1 MPTRWIG
8 RNRPA
13 GALFGG
19 IRMRLFGMILLVI
32 LPLMSLAAFDLYHE
46 RQANIEAAHA
56 KALDRARRVAE
67 LYQRVI
73 VEARMLLE
81 VVSQVPEVIA
91 KTPET
96 CRSFLER
103 VGGSRGWERSIWV
116 IGIDGRVVCATTP
129 GVVGADLSDRDH
141 FRRAVQDREFVVSDF
156 FIGKVRNLPMSAATL
171 PVINRDGA
179 VVGAVSVSLD
189 LGWFNRLAA
198 EGGREDDALVLLF
211 DGKGTLL
218 ARYPE
223 KPEYIG
229 RNWSGYP
236 LMDRMTAEREGS
248 AEIESRVSA
257 PQIFG
262 WVPVPGTRARI
273 AVGFDRA
280 KVLARID
287 AQFATAGLVFLLVA
301 LLAALA
307 SFPLARGIVQPLK
320 LLTAGA
326 EAARDRAIGAL
337 PAVHGYAEVRSLAA
351 SLDKLLAQRQA
362 REEEL
367 VEARAGAERAELQ
380 AREAHGR
387 LSAAIEM
394 LPEGIAIFD
403 AEDRFALWNRRYA
416 ELYAGGGEG
425 PAAGMRFEEL
435 VRQVMA
441 RGQHPGAVGREEEWL
456 AERLAQHRL
465 PECTHE
471 QPLAGDRWLR
481 VEERRMADGGTIG
494 IWVDITDL
502 KRREASFRLLF
513 DGNPLPMWVYD
524 RETLRFLA
532 VNDAAV
538 RHYGYSRERF
548 LAMTILDIR
557 PPEHREEVVQL
568 VKEAVHETA
577 DRFWQH
583 IRADGTTIEV
593 AIYARALTHEG
604 RSAALVA
611 VIDVTERVRAEDE
624 LRRTRAFLDAVVE
637 NIPAM
642 LFVKEAKENRFVL
655 FNKAGEELMGVARTE
670 LIGRNDHDLFP
681 KREADQ
687 FVARDREVLRSGQLQ
702 VTEEERIHT
711 PHNGLRLLRTKKI
724 AIPDDSGRPQY
735 LLGISEDITERKRA
749 EARITHMAHHDSMTG
764 LANRVLLRERLEQAL
779 ARMLEQESRL
789 AVLYVDLDCFKD
801 VNDALGHPVGDALL
815 RLAAERLR
823 GCVRD
828 GDTVARLGGD
838 EFAIIQDAI
847 ANADE
852 ASALARRIV
861 AVIGAPFHV
870 EGQDVVVSASVGI
883 AVAPRDST
891 DPDSLLQ
898 FADMALYAAKTDGR
912 RTYRFF
918 EPDMNARLHARRA
931 LETDLRAA
939 FVRNEFEL
947 YYQPAIDI
955 ASGEIVGFEALLR
968 WNHPQRGLV
977 LPGEFIAL
985 AESIGLIVPLGEWV
999 LRQACAEAAR
1009 WPDNICV
1016 AVNLSPLQFKNANL
1030 VHTVIM
1036 AMAAFGLPP
1045 RRLELEITESVLL
1058 QENENNPATLHQ
1070 LRDLGVH
1077 IALDDF
1083 GTGYSSLSYLRVFP
1097 FDRIK
1102 IDGSFVK
1109 ELPHNAE
1116 CVSIIG
1122 AVADLA
1128 RGLNMTTTAEGV
1140 ETPEQLAQLREHGC
1154 TAAQGFLF
1162 SRPLPA
1168 GEVGA
1173 LLARYR
1179 PFAVQAA

>member
-1 MPTRWIG
+1 MSKRWFG

-13 GALFGG
+13 GTLFGG
-19 IRMRLFGMILLVI
+19 IRIRLFGMILLVA
-32 LPLMSLAAFDLYHE
+32 LPLMGAVGVDLYRE

-56 KALDRARRVAE
+56 KAIDHARRVAE
-67 LYQRVI
+67 LYHRVI

-81 VVSQVPEVIA
+81 VIAQVPEVIA
-91 KTPET
+91 SPPDA
-96 CRSFLER
+96 CRSFLQR
-103 VGGSRGWERSIWV
+103 VSGNRGWERGIWV
-116 IGIDGRVVCATTP
+116 SDVERRVVCSTTP
-129 GVVGADLSDRDH
+129 DMVGITLLDRDYL
-141 FRRAVQDREFVVSDF
+141 RRAAQDREFVVSDF
-156 FIGKVRNLPMSAATL
+156 FIGKTTGWHLNVAGL

-179 VVGAVSVSLD
+179 VIGVISVGLD
-189 LGWFNRLAA
+189 LAWFNKLAA
-198 EGGREDDALVLLF
+198 QVGREAGALVMLF
-211 DGKGTLL
+211 DGSGTLL

-229 RNWSGYP
+229 RNWQGYP
-236 LMDRMTAEREGS
+236 LLDRMAVEPEGTAD
-248 AEIESRVSA
+248 IESRING
-257 PQIFG
+257 PQIYG
-262 WVPVPGTRARI
+262 WVPVPGTQARI

-280 KVLARID
+280 KVLARVD
-287 AQFATAGLVFLLVA
+287 TEFATAGLVFLLVT

-326 EAARDRAIGAL
+326 EAARDRAIDAL
-337 PAVHGYAEVRSLAA
+337 PAVGGYAEVRSLAK
-351 SLDKLLAQRQA
+351 SLDKLLAERSA

-367 VEARAGAERAELQ
+367 VEARAGAERAERQ

-403 AEDRFALWNRRYA
+403 AEDRYALWNRRYA
-416 ELYAGGGEG
+416 EFYAGNGEG
-425 PAAGMRFEEL
+425 PEVGMKFEDL
-435 VRQVMA
+435 VRRVMA
-441 RGQHPGAVGREEEWL
+441 RGEHPGAVGREEEWL
-456 AERLAQHRL
+456 AGRLAMHNL

-471 QPLAGDRWLR
+471 QPLAGNRWLR
-481 VEERRMADGGTIG
+481 VEERRLPEGGAIG
-494 IWVDITDL
+494 MWVDITDL

-524 RETLRFLA
+524 RATLRFLA

-538 RHYGYSRERF
+538 RHYGYSREQF

-557 PPEHREEVVQL
+557 RPEHRAAV
-568 VKEAVHETA
+568 EAALETGINEST
-577 DRFWQH
+577 DRFWPQTK
-583 IRADGTTIEV
+583 ADGTPIMV
-593 AIYARALTHEG
+593 AIYKQALTHDG

-611 VIDVTERVRAEDE
+611 AIDVTERVRAEDE

-642 LFVKEAKENRFVL
+642 LFVKEAKEHRYVL
-655 FNKAGEELMGVARTE
+655 FNRAGEELLGIARAE

-681 KREADQ
+681 KREADE
-687 FVARDREVLRSGQLQ
+687 FVARDRAVLQSGQLQ
-702 VTEEERIHT
+702 ITEEERVHT

-724 AIPDDSGRPQY
+724 AIPGDNGGPQY
-735 LLGISEDITERKRA
+735 LLGISEDITERKRV
-749 EARITHMAHHDSMTG
+749 EGRITHMAHHDSMTG

-779 ARMLEQESRL
+779 RRMQAQQGRL

-815 RLAAERLR
+815 RMASERLR
-823 GCVRD
+823 GCVRE

-847 ANADE
+847 ESDE
-852 ASALARRIV
+852 NASALARRV
-861 AVIGAPFHV
+861 VEVIGAPFHV
-870 EGQDVVVSASVGI
+870 EGQDVVVSASIGI
-883 AVAPRDST
+883 AMAPRDSV
-891 DPDSLLQ
+891 DPDNLLK

-918 EPDMNARLHARRA
+918 EAAMNARLHARRA
-931 LETDLRAA
+931 METDLRAA

-947 YYQPAIDI
+947 YYQPTIDI
-955 ASGEIVGFEALLR
+955 ASGRIVGFEALLR
-968 WNHPQRGLV
+968 WNHPERGIIA
-977 LPGEFIAL
+977 PGEFIAL
-985 AESIGLIVPLGEWV
+985 AESTGLIIPLGEWV
-999 LRQACAEAAR
+999 LRQACAEAAH
-1009 WPDNICV
+1009 WPDDIAV
-1016 AVNLSPLQFKNANL
+1016 AVNLSPLQFKSANL
-1030 VHTVIM
+1030 VQTVTA
-1036 AMAAFGLPP
+1036 AMAAAALPA

-1058 QENENNPATLHQ
+1058 QENENNPTTLHR
-1070 LRDLGVH
+1070 LRDLGVR

-1109 ELPHNAE
+1109 ELPHNVE
-1116 CVSIIG
+1116 CVSIIR

-1128 RGLNMTTTAEGV
+1128 RGLAMATTAEGV
-1140 ETPEQLAQLREHGC
+1140 ETAEQLEALRAHGC
-1154 TAAQGFLF
+1154 TAAQGYLF

-1168 GEVGA
+1168 GDIAA
-1173 LLARYR
+1173 LLERHDAL
-1179 PFAVQAA
+1179 VCAA

>member
-1 MPTRWIG
+1 MSRRWFG
-8 RNRPA
+8 RNRRTR
-13 GALFGG
+13 ALFGG
-19 IRMRLFGMILLVI
+19 IRIRLFGMILLVVV
-32 LPLMSLAAFDLYHE
+32 PLMGAVGVSLYRE
-46 RQANIEAAHA
+46 RQASIEAAHV
-56 KALDRARRVAE
+56 KAIDRARRVAE

-73 VEARMLLE
+73 VEARMMLE
-81 VVSQVPEVIA
+81 VISQVPEVIA
-91 KTPET
+91 SSPDT
-96 CRSFLER
+96 CRSFLQR
-103 VGGSRGWERSIWV
+103 VGNRGWERGIWV
-116 IGIDGRVVCATTP
+116 IGADGRVVCATTP
-129 GVVGADLSDRDH
+129 NVVGTDLSGRDH
-141 FRRAVQDREFVVSDF
+141 FRRAMQNREFVVSDF
-156 FIGKVRNLPMSAATL
+156 FVGVTGWPMNVVAL
-171 PVINRDGA
+171 PVINRDGVA
-179 VVGAVSVSLD
+179 IGVVSVGLD
-189 LGWFNRLAA
+189 LAWFDRLVAQA
-198 EGGREDDALVLLF
+198 GRDDNAMVMLF
-211 DGKGTLL
+211 DGAGTLL
-218 ARYPE
+218 ARYPA

-229 RNWSGYP
+229 RNWRGYP
-236 LMDRMTAEREGS
+236 LMERMMAEPEGTAD
-248 AEIESRVSA
+248 IESRITS

-280 KVLARID
+280 SVLARVD
-287 AQFATAGLVFLLVA
+287 GEVATAGLLFLLVT
-301 LLAALA
+301 LLAAVA

-337 PAVHGYAEVRSLAA
+337 PAVGGYAEVRSLAA
-351 SLDKLLAQRQA
+351 SLDKLLAERDA

-367 VEARAGAERAELQ
+367 VEARAGSERAERQ

-416 ELYAGGGEG
+416 ELYAASDDG
-425 PAAGMRFEEL
+425 PAVGMKFEHL

-441 RGQHPGAVGREEEWL
+441 HGEHPGAVGREEEWL
-456 AERLAQHRL
+456 AERLAKHNL

-513 DGNPLPMWVYD
+513 DSNPLPMWVYD

-532 VNDAAV
+532 VNAAAV
-538 RHYGYSRERF
+538 KHYGYSREQF

-557 PPEHREEVVQL
+557 PPELRAEVEQ
-568 VKEAVHETA
+568 AVRAQIKWDA
-577 DRFWQH
+577 DRFWH
-583 IRADGTTIEV
+583 HTKADGTAITVEV
-593 AIYARALTHEG
+593 YTRALSHEG

-611 VIDVTERVRAEDE
+611 VIDVTERVRTEDE

-642 LFVKEAKENRFVL
+642 LFVKEARDHRYIL
-655 FNKAGEELMGVARTE
+655 FNKAGEELLGVPRSQ

-681 KREADQ
+681 RREADE
-687 FVARDREVLRSGQLQ
+687 FVARDRAVLQSGELQ

-749 EARITHMAHHDSMTG
+749 EGRITHMAHHDSMTG
-764 LANRVLLRERLEQAL
+764 LANRVLLRERLEHAL

-815 RLAAERLR
+815 RLAADRLR
-823 GCVRD
+823 GCVRE

-838 EFAIIQDAI
+838 EFAIIQDSVQ
-847 ANADE
+847 DE
-852 ASALARRIV
+852 EQTNALARRI
-861 AVIGAPFHV
+861 AEVIGAPFQV
-870 EGQDVVVSASVGI
+870 EGHDVTVSASIGI
-883 AVAPRDST
+883 AMAPRDSA
-891 DPDSLLQ
+891 DPDSLLK
-898 FADMALYAAKTDGR
+898 FADMALYGAKTDGR

-918 EPDMNARLHARRA
+918 EPEMNARLHARRA
-931 LETDLRAA
+931 METDLRAA
-939 FVRNEFEL
+939 FERNEFEL
-947 YYQPAIDI
+947 YYQPTIDI
-955 ASGEIVGFEALLR
+955 ASGRIVGFEALLR
-968 WNHPQRGLV
+968 WNHPERGLV

-1009 WPDNICV
+1009 WRDDVSV
-1016 AVNLSPLQFKNANL
+1016 AVNLSPLQFKSANL
-1030 VHTVIM
+1030 VQTVM
-1036 AMAAFGLPP
+1036 AAMAESGLPP

-1058 QENENNPATLHQ
+1058 QENEKNPATLHR
-1070 LRDLGVH
+1070 LRDLGVR

-1109 ELPHNAE
+1109 ELPRNVE
-1116 CVSIIG
+1116 CVSIIR

-1128 RGLNMTTTAEGV
+1128 RGLHMMTTAEGV
-1140 ETPEQLAQLREHGC
+1140 ETAEQLDALREHGC
-1154 TAAQGFLF
+1154 TAAQGYLF

-1168 GEVGA
+1168 GDIGG
-1173 LLARYR
+1173 LMARHR
-1179 PFAVQAA
+1179 RFVRAA

>member
-1 MPTRWIG
+1 MPRRWRG
-8 RNRPA
+8 RNRPT

-19 IRMRLFGMILLVI
+19 IRIRLFGMILLVA
-32 LPLMSLAAFDLYHE
+32 LPLMGAVGVDLYRD
-46 RQANIEAAHA
+46 RQASIAAAHA
-56 KALDRARRVAE
+56 KAIDRARRVAE

-81 VVSQVPEVIA
+81 VISQVPEVIA
-91 KTPET
+91 SSPDT
-96 CRSFLER
+96 CRSFLQR
-103 VGGSRGWERSIWV
+103 VGGSRGWERGIWV
-116 IGIDGRVVCATTP
+116 IGADGRVMCSTTAN
-129 GVVGADLSDRDH
+129 VVGADLSGRDH
-141 FRRAVQDREFVVSDF
+141 FRRAMRDREFVVSDF
-156 FIGKVRNLPMSAATL
+156 FVGVTGWPLNVVAL
-171 PVINRDGA
+171 PVINRDGT
-179 VVGAVSVSLD
+179 VIGVVSVGLD
-189 LGWFNRLAA
+189 LAWFDRLAA
-198 EGGREDDALVLLF
+198 QVGRDDDAMVLLF
-211 DGKGTLL
+211 DGAGTLL
-218 ARYPE
+218 ARYPA

-229 RNWSGYP
+229 RNWQGYP
-236 LMDRMTAEREGS
+236 LMERMLAAPEGTAD
-248 AEIESRVSA
+248 IESRIGP

-273 AVGFDRA
+273 AVGFDRS
-280 KVLARID
+280 KVLARVD
-287 AQFATAGLVFLLVA
+287 AEFATAGLVFLLVT

-320 LLTAGA
+320 QLTAGA
-326 EAARDRAIGAL
+326 EAARDRGVNTL
-337 PAVHGYAEVRSLAA
+337 PAVGGYAEVRSLAN
-351 SLDKLLAQRQA
+351 SLDKLLAERGA
-362 REEEL
+362 REQEL
-367 VEARAGAERAELQ
+367 DEARTGAERAERQ
-380 AREAHGR
+380 AREAHDR

-394 LPEGIAIFD
+394 LPEGVAIFD

-416 ELYAGGGEG
+416 ELYAGNGDG
-425 PAAGMRFEEL
+425 PAPGMRFADL

-441 RGQHPGAVGREEEWL
+441 RGEHPGAVGREEEWL
-456 AERLAQHRL
+456 AERLALHNR
-465 PECTHE
+465 PESTHE

-513 DGNPLPMWVYD
+513 DSNPLPMWVYD
-524 RETLRFLA
+524 RATLRFLA

-538 RHYGYSRERF
+538 KHYGYSREQF

-557 PPEHREEVVQL
+557 PHEFRAEIEQA
-568 VKEAVHETA
+568 VKTDIYEAA

-583 IRADGTTIEV
+583 TKADGTVITVGIFT
-593 AIYARALTHEG
+593 RALSHDG

-611 VIDVTERVRAEDE
+611 AIDVTERMRAEDE
-624 LRRTRAFLDAVVE
+624 LRRTRTFLDAVVE

-642 LFVKEAKENRFVL
+642 LFVKEAKDNRFIL
-655 FNKAGEELMGVARTE
+655 FNKAGEELLGVPRAE
-670 LIGRNDHDLFP
+670 LIGRSDHDLFP
-681 KREADQ
+681 KREADE
-687 FVARDREVLRSGQLQ
+687 FVARDRAVLQSGVLR

-711 PHNGLRLLRTKKI
+711 PHNGLRLLRTKTI
-724 AIPDDSGRPQY
+724 AIPDERGRPQY

-749 EARITHMAHHDSMTG
+749 EGRITHMAHHDSMTG

-823 GCVRD
+823 GCVRE

-838 EFAIIQDAI
+838 EFAIIQDSIQDAGQ
-847 ANADE
+847 
-852 ASALARRIV
+852 ASDLAKRIV
-861 AVIGAPFHV
+861 EVIGAPFQV

-883 AVAPRDST
+883 AMGPRDSA
-891 DPDSLLQ
+891 DPDSLLK

-918 EPDMNARLHARRA
+918 EAEMNERLHARRA

-939 FVRNEFEL
+939 FARNEFEL
-947 YYQPAIDI
+947 HYQPTIDM
-955 ASGEIVGFEALLR
+955 ASGRIVGVEALLR
-968 WNHPQRGLV
+968 WNHPERGMV
-977 LPGEFIAL
+977 LPGEFIAV

-999 LRQACAEAAR
+999 LRQACAEAAH
-1009 WPDNICV
+1009 WPEAVTV

-1030 VHTVIM
+1030 VQTVTA
-1036 AMAAFGLPP
+1036 AMAAAGLAP

-1058 QENENNPATLHQ
+1058 QENENNPTTLHR
-1070 LRDLGVH
+1070 LRDLGVR

-1116 CVSIIG
+1116 CVSIIR

-1128 RGLNMTTTAEGV
+1128 RGLAMTTTAEGV
-1140 ETPEQLAQLREHGC
+1140 ETPEQLEQLRAYGC
-1154 TAAQGFLF
+1154 TAAQGYLF

-1168 GEVGA
+1168 RDIRD
-1173 LLARYR
+1173 LLVHHR

>member
-1 MPTRWIG
+1 MSRRWFG
-8 RNRPA
+8 RNRRTR
-13 GALFGG
+13 ALFGG
-19 IRMRLFGMILLVI
+19 IRIRLFGMILLVVV
-32 LPLMSLAAFDLYHE
+32 PLMGAVGVSLYRE
-46 RQANIEAAHA
+46 RQASIEAAHV
-56 KALDRARRVAE
+56 KAIDRARRVAE

-73 VEARMLLE
+73 VEARMMLE
-81 VVSQVPEVIA
+81 VISQVPEVIA
-91 KTPET
+91 SSPDT
-96 CRSFLER
+96 CRSFLQR
-103 VGGSRGWERSIWV
+103 VGNRGWERGIWV
-116 IGIDGRVVCATTP
+116 IGADGRVVCATTP
-129 GVVGADLSDRDH
+129 NVVGTDLSGRDH
-141 FRRAVQDREFVVSDF
+141 FRRAMQDREFVVSDF
-156 FIGKVRNLPMSAATL
+156 FVGVTGSPLNVVAL
-171 PVINRDGA
+171 PVINRDGVA
-179 VVGAVSVSLD
+179 IGVVSVGLD
-189 LGWFNRLAA
+189 LAWFDRLVAQA
-198 EGGREDDALVLLF
+198 GRDDNAMVMLF
-211 DGKGTLL
+211 DGAGTLL
-218 ARYPE
+218 ARYPA

-229 RNWSGYP
+229 RNWRGYP
-236 LMDRMTAEREGS
+236 LMERMMAEPEGTAD
-248 AEIESRVSA
+248 IESRITS

-280 KVLARID
+280 SVLARVD
-287 AQFATAGLVFLLVA
+287 GEVATAGLLFLLVT
-301 LLAALA
+301 LLAAVA

-337 PAVHGYAEVRSLAA
+337 PAVGGYAEVRSLAA
-351 SLDKLLAQRQA
+351 SLDKLLAERDA

-367 VEARAGAERAELQ
+367 VEARAGSERAERQ

-416 ELYAGGGEG
+416 ELYAASDDG
-425 PAAGMRFEEL
+425 PAVGMKFEHL

-441 RGQHPGAVGREEEWL
+441 HGEHPGAVGREEEWL
-456 AERLAQHRL
+456 AERLAKHNL

-513 DGNPLPMWVYD
+513 DSNPLPMWVYD

-532 VNDAAV
+532 VNAAAV
-538 RHYGYSRERF
+538 KHYGYSREQF

-557 PPEHREEVVQL
+557 PPELRAEVEQ
-568 VKEAVHETA
+568 AVRAQIKWDA
-577 DRFWQH
+577 DRFWH
-583 IRADGTTIEV
+583 HTKADGTAITVEV
-593 AIYARALTHEG
+593 YTRALSHEG

-611 VIDVTERVRAEDE
+611 VIDVTERVRTEDE

-642 LFVKEAKENRFVL
+642 LFVKEARDHRYIL
-655 FNKAGEELMGVARTE
+655 FNKAGEELLGVPRSQ

-681 KREADQ
+681 RREADE
-687 FVARDREVLRSGQLQ
+687 FVARDRAVLQSGELQ

-749 EARITHMAHHDSMTG
+749 EGRITHMAHHDSMTG
-764 LANRVLLRERLEQAL
+764 LANRVLLRERLEHAL

-815 RLAAERLR
+815 RLAADRLR
-823 GCVRD
+823 GCVRE

-838 EFAIIQDAI
+838 EFAIIQDSVQ
-847 ANADE
+847 DE
-852 ASALARRIV
+852 EQTNALARRI
-861 AVIGAPFHV
+861 AEVIGAPFQV
-870 EGQDVVVSASVGI
+870 EGHDVTVSASIGI
-883 AVAPRDST
+883 AMAPRDSA
-891 DPDSLLQ
+891 DPDSLLK
-898 FADMALYAAKTDGR
+898 FADMALYGAKTDGR

-918 EPDMNARLHARRA
+918 EPEMNARLHARRA
-931 LETDLRAA
+931 METDLRAA
-939 FVRNEFEL
+939 FERNEFEL
-947 YYQPAIDI
+947 YYQPTIDI
-955 ASGEIVGFEALLR
+955 ASGRIVGFEALLR
-968 WNHPQRGLV
+968 WNHPERGLV

-1009 WPDNICV
+1009 WRDDVSV
-1016 AVNLSPLQFKNANL
+1016 AVNLSPLQFKSANL
-1030 VHTVIM
+1030 VQTVM
-1036 AMAAFGLPP
+1036 AAMAESGLPP

-1058 QENENNPATLHQ
+1058 QENEKNPATLHR
-1070 LRDLGVH
+1070 LRDLGVR

-1109 ELPHNAE
+1109 ELPRNVE
-1116 CVSIIG
+1116 CVSIIR

-1128 RGLNMTTTAEGV
+1128 RGLHMMTTAEGV
-1140 ETPEQLAQLREHGC
+1140 ETAEQLDALREHGC
-1154 TAAQGFLF
+1154 TAAQGYLF

-1168 GEVGA
+1168 GDIGG
-1173 LLARYR
+1173 LMARHR
-1179 PFAVQAA
+1179 RFVRAA

>member
-1 MPTRWIG
+1 MSIRWFG
-8 RNRPA
+8 RNRQA
-13 GALFGG
+13 RALFGG
-19 IRMRLFGMILLVI
+19 IRIRLFGMILLVA
-32 LPLMSLAAFDLYHE
+32 LPLMSAVGVDLYRE
-46 RQANIEAAHA
+46 RQASIEAAYA
-56 KALDRARRVAE
+56 KAIDRARRVAE

-81 VVSQVPEVIA
+81 VISQVPEVIA
-91 KTPET
+91 SSPDT
-96 CRSFLER
+96 CRSFLQR
-103 VGGSRGWERSIWV
+103 VGGNRGWERGIWV
-116 IGIDGRVVCATTP
+116 IGLDRRVLCATTP
-129 GVVGADLSDRDH
+129 DAVGITLSDRDY
-141 FRRAVQDREFVVSDF
+141 FRRTIEDRELIVSDF
-156 FIGKVRNLPMSAATL
+156 FIGRTTGWPMNVAAL

-179 VVGAVSVSLD
+179 VIGVVAVGLD
-189 LGWFNRLAA
+189 LAWFNKLAA
-198 EGGREDDALVLLF
+198 QVGREDDARVLLF
-211 DGKGTLL
+211 DGAGTLL

-229 RNWSGYP
+229 RNWRGYP
-236 LMDRMTAEREGS
+236 LMERMMAAPEGTA
-248 AEIESRVSA
+248 AIKSRTGP
-257 PQIFG
+257 PQIYG
-262 WVPVPGTRARI
+262 WVPVPGTQAHI

-280 KVLARID
+280 KVLSRVD
-287 AQFATAGLVFLLVA
+287 AEVATAGLVFLLVT

-307 SFPLARGIVQPLK
+307 SFPLAHGIVQPLK

-337 PAVHGYAEVRSLAA
+337 PAVHGYAEVRSLAT
-351 SLDKLLAQRQA
+351 SLDKLLAERSA

-367 VEARAGAERAELQ
+367 VEARAGAERAERH

-394 LPEGIAIFD
+394 LPEGVAIFD
-403 AEDRFALWNRRYA
+403 AEDRFALWNRCYA
-416 ELYAGGGEG
+416 ELYAGSGDG
-425 PAAGMRFEEL
+425 PAVGMKFEEL

-441 RGQHPGAVGREEEWL
+441 QGQHPGAIGREEEWL
-456 AERLAQHRL
+456 AERLAKHNL

-513 DGNPLPMWVYD
+513 DSNPLPMWLYD

-538 RHYGYSRERF
+538 KHYGYSRERF

-557 PPEHREEVVQL
+557 PPELRAEVEQ
-568 VKEAVHETA
+568 AVRGQIEWGA
-577 DRFWQH
+577 DRFWH
-583 IRADGTTIEV
+583 HTKADGTAITVEV
-593 AIYARALTHEG
+593 YTRALTHEG

-611 VIDVTERVRAEDE
+611 VIDVTERVRTEDE

-642 LFVKEAKENRFVL
+642 LFVKEAKEHRFIL
-655 FNKAGEELMGVARTE
+655 FNKAGEELLGVPRSE

-687 FVARDREVLRSGQLQ
+687 FVARDRAVLQSGELQ
-702 VTEEERIHT
+702 ITEEERIHT

-749 EARITHMAHHDSMTG
+749 EGRITHMAHHDSMTG
-764 LANRVLLRERLEQAL
+764 LANRVLLRERLEHAL
-779 ARMLEQESRL
+779 ARLLEQESRL

-815 RLAAERLR
+815 RMAAERLR

-838 EFAIIQDAI
+838 EFAIIQDSIHDDAQASDLAKRI
-847 ANADE
+847 AG
-852 ASALARRIV
+852 
-861 AVIGAPFHV
+861 VIGAPFQV
-870 EGQDVVVSASVGI
+870 EGHDVTVSASIGI
-883 AVAPRDST
+883 AMAPRDGT
-891 DPDSLLQ
+891 DSDSLLK

-918 EPDMNARLHARRA
+918 EAEMNARLHARRA
-931 LETDLRAA
+931 METDLRQA
-939 FVRNEFEL
+939 FARNEFEL
-947 YYQPAIDI
+947 YYQPTIDI
-955 ASGEIVGFEALLR
+955 ASGRIVGFEALLR
-968 WNHPQRGLV
+968 WHHPERGV
-977 LPGEFIAL
+977 ILPGEFIAL

-999 LRQACAEAAR
+999 LRRACAEAAG
-1009 WPDNICV
+1009 WPEDVTV

-1030 VHTVIM
+1030 VETVTA
-1036 AMAAFGLPP
+1036 AMAAPGLPA

-1058 QENENNPATLHQ
+1058 QENENNPATLHR
-1070 LRDLGVH
+1070 LRDLGVR

-1109 ELPHNAE
+1109 ELPHNVE
-1116 CVSIIG
+1116 CVSIIR
-1122 AVADLA
+1122 AMADLA
-1128 RGLNMTTTAEGV
+1128 RGLHMTTTAEGV
-1140 ETPEQLAQLREHGC
+1140 ETPEQLEQLRAYGC
-1154 TAAQGFLF
+1154 TAAQGYLF

-1168 GEVGA
+1168 GDIRD
-1173 LLARYR
+1173 LLARHR
-1179 PFAVQAA
+1179 PFAVRAA